1 MRASIIAGLICI
13 LSASG
18 ALSQSAGAQSAAF
31 GGSSSFNTNTNV
43 YGGNAGT
50 IAPGYG
56 LGGYGGV
63 PYGYGGAP
71 GALGSTLY
79 GRTPFGGYVGVP
91 MAPVPVAL
99 PGIGGYFRIGRVP
112 VSYWMAPSGYYYP
125 WGFNTTGSTIYS
137 LNSPIY
143 FVSQG
148 AANPQVPPLSAV
160 FADLDK
166 FLTDSKSKARVK
178 DADYKSLARRLKDL
192 QSKQDHM
199 MSINGGTIDPADEE
213 GIRRDLDTFSRE
225 MALRIKPV
233 TATATP

>member
-1 MRASIIAGLICI
+1 MRASLIASLICI
-13 LSASG
+13 LSASS
-18 ALSQSAGAQSAAF
+18 ALAQSAPF
-31 GGSSSFNTNTNV
+31 GGSSSFGTNTNI

-56 LGGYGGV
+56 
-63 PYGYGGAP
+63 YGYGGIPYGGYAVP
-71 GALGSTLY
+71 GAVGSTLY

-91 MAPVPVAL
+91 MAPVPVAM

-160 FADLDK
+160 FTDLDK
-166 FLTDSKSKARVK
+166 FLTESKSKGRVK
-178 DADYKSLARRLKDL
+178 DADYISLTRRLKDL

-199 MSINGGTIDPADEE
+199 MSVNGGTMDASDEE
-213 GIRRDLDTFSRE
+213 SIRRDLDTFSRE

-233 TATATP
+233 TATTAK